1 MANILDNT
9 ERFNNA
15 YEKYHKK
22 LVNNIFLHEYPSPFE
37 TYDHSSY
44 INFNTIADYAK
55 AMSNNINSKTRIANR
70 QAIERRHLEE
80 IEQRIVEYLNN
91 TYTIPEEIA
100 RLKSQASD
108 FLGYVKYFNKIFSYY
123 SDYIMS
129 GNVTYQSGY
138 YNNSNFFN
146 SEEIKNTES
155 ALLQEFFDK
164 FFDVYFEV
172 IVGENDSKIQFKPGI
187 LANDKMIDDKTIN
200 DMLKKLTDFN
210 DDILKSLKELKSPVG
225 NNDIITESYN
235 MIFEDWKNN
244 IEKWFISRGLNYIR
258 KAFESKGETF
268 TYSNIAKQYSGY
280 EKIKNIDTPN
290 LHLDRASITGSFKG
304 YLHSEKRWGAIAE
317 ENFNLLLNNLLT
329 KEELKLSNKG
339 GTWKIGSTVTGNL
352 TEDNGKQVKADISF
366 GYSNNLS
373 IKTKQKNKSKEI
385 SKINFSL
392 KNYNE
397 NEGAVKLHSSGKMD
411 TVMDYLKSNIPN
423 DLSNNLEKN
432 FNTFKNFFQSNKFKY
447 YMVNISRPN
456 DKNAR
461 KSFNQT
467 IRDIFAQFGTIF
479 ALGNFVNA
487 NLNRVDFLVI
497 NNKII
502 PGSLI
507 MEKLQNSKQNKIKA
521 SSMITTSINYPSDS
535 FYNTEHEHFRPIYK
549 KEPYNNPNTKGKTG
563 VLEVRKKKGENI
575 INHTTFTFSMLK
587 TFKKELEEIAT
598 KI

>member
-1 MANILDNT
+1 MANVLNNI
-9 ERFNNA
+9 ERFNDA

-22 LVNNIFLHEYPSPFE
+22 LINNIFLHEYPSPFE

-70 QAIERRHLEE
+70 QTIEWQHLRE
-80 IEQRIVEYLNN
+80 IENRIVEYLKSVNA
-91 TYTIPEEIA
+91 IPEEIN
-100 RLKSQASD
+100 LSESQASD
-108 FLGYVKYFNKIFSYY
+108 FLKYVKYFNKIFSYY

-138 YNNSNFFN
+138 YNNSKFFD
-146 SEEIKNTES
+146 SSEIKNKEDDIFKN
-155 ALLQEFFDK
+155 FFDN
-164 FFDVYFEV
+164 FFKTYFEV
-172 IVGENDSKIQFKPGI
+172 ITDGSGSKIIQFKSEI
-187 LANDKMIDDKTIN
+187 SIEDRTIEN
-200 DMLKKLTDFN
+200 MLKKLTEFN
-210 DDILKSLKELKSPVG
+210 SNILESLNKLKSPVG

-258 KAFESKGETF
+258 KAFESEGKNF

-290 LHLDRASITGSFKG
+290 LHLEDTSIKGSFKG

-317 ENFNLLLNNLLT
+317 KNFNLLLNNLLT

-339 GTWKIGSTVTGNL
+339 GAWKIGSTVTGNL
-352 TEDNGKQVKADISF
+352 TEDKGKQVKADIFF

-373 IKTKQKNKSKEI
+373 IKTKQKNKNKEI
-385 SKINFSL
+385 NKINFSL

-411 TVMDYLKSNIPN
+411 TVIDYLKSNVPD

-479 ALGNFVNA
+479 ALGNFAEA
-487 NLNRVDFLVI
+487 NLNRVDFLVV

-507 MEKLQNSKQNKIKA
+507 MKELQNDRQNKIKA

-549 KEPYNNPNTKGKTG
+549 KEPYNNPNFTKKNG
-563 VLEVRKKKGENI
+563 VLKTRGEKGENI
-575 INHTTFTFSMLK
+575 INHTTFTFSMLR
-587 TFKKELEEIAT
+587 TFRKKLEEIAT

>member
-9 ERFNNA
+9 KRFNDA

-22 LVNNIFLHEYPSPFE
+22 LINNIFLHEYPSPFE

-55 AMSNNINSKTRIANR
+55 AMSNNINSKTRIANK
-70 QAIERRHLEE
+70 QAIERQHLEE
-80 IEQRIVEYLNN
+80 IENRIIEYFKSVAP
-91 TYTIPEEIA
+91 IPEEITL
-100 RLKSQASD
+100 LKSQASD
-108 FLGYVKYFNKIFSYY
+108 FLGYIKYFNKIFNYY
-123 SDYIMS
+123 SEYIMS

-138 YNNSNFFN
+138 YNNSKFFD
-146 SEEIKNTES
+146 SPEIKNKES
-155 ALLQEFFDK
+155 ELLKK
-164 FFDVYFEV
+164 FFDDFFGIYFET
-172 IVGENDSKIQFKPGI
+172 IISGSNSKIQFKSEI
-187 LANDKMIDDKTIN
+187 TADNQTIEKM
-200 DMLKKLTDFN
+200 LEKLTDFN
-210 DDILKSLKELKSPVG
+210 NYILKLLNELKSPVG
-225 NNDIITESYN
+225 SNDIITESYN
-235 MIFEDWKNN
+235 MIFEDWKGN

-258 KAFESKGETF
+258 KALESKGETL

-290 LHLDRASITGSFKG
+290 LHLDKASITGSFKG

-329 KEELKLSNKG
+329 KEELKLSNEG

-373 IKTKQKNKSKEI
+373 IKSKQKNKNKEI
-385 SKINFSL
+385 NKINFNL

-397 NEGAVKLHSSGKMD
+397 NEGTVKLHSSGKMD

-461 KSFNQT
+461 KNFNQT

-479 ALGNFVNA
+479 ALGNFANA

-507 MEKLQNSKQNKIKA
+507 MEKLQNDKQNKIKA

-549 KEPYNNPNTKGKTG
+549 KEPYNNPNAKGKTG

-587 TFKKELEEIAT
+587 TFRKELEEIAT